1 MAAIFVDKY
10 TQKMYNKSWQHG
22 LGQKVLCHNNTI
34 KLLSVEN
41 FNYYKTRM
49 TLCFILQFYSHS
61 EFASSVCG
69 EYSVFVRI
77 SSCLCQ
83 CLPMA
88 TSVCTCV
95 FACTLMRARKRSCVG
110 VSVHDRM
117 RTCASMCAWGWLII
131 RSKDEKRVVF
141 AQCM

>member
-49 TLCFILQFYSHS
+49 TLCFILQFYSLS

-77 SSCLCQ
+77 YVRVYV
-83 CLPMA
+83 
-88 TSVCTCV
+88 SVWLWLRLYV
-95 FACTLMRARKRSCVG
+95 RACSHAHSCVREDG
-110 VSVHDRM
+110 H
-117 RTCASMCAWGWLII
+117 AW
-131 RSKDEKRVVF
+131 E
-141 AQCM
+141 